1 MVITDLINNKQIN
14 EYDDNS
20 DDYVVTKYKV
30 GDTVFDADEMDGGNY
45 FIPNILYYTDYD
57 IALKLHKKLNL
68 IDLLY

>member
-1 MVITDLINNKQIN
+1 VVITDLINNKQIN